1 MGRKVTV
8 AVLVLAGLAAS
19 GCGSGESD
27 VAAAPESCLREWNT
41 DSVATNFGRH
51 VYDTHEA
58 ARAQVAVMK
67 PVAST
72 ANIDAAGACAVVF
85 AVPASDG
92 EYGDVGL
99 VVTDFGWAQMR
110 ELARDDEAELERI
123 QGAASA
129 AANATLFPDGTLEP
143 N

>member
-1 MGRKVTV
+1 M
-8 AVLVLAGLAAS
+8 ALVLAGFAWA
-19 GCGSGESD
+19 GCGSSESE
-27 VAAAPESCLREWNT
+27 VAAAPEQCLEAWNT
-41 DSVATNFGRH
+41 DPVATNFGRH

-58 ARAQVAVMK
+58 ARAQVAVME
-67 PVAST
+67 PLAST
-72 ANIDAAGACAVVF
+72 ANIDADGACAVVF
-85 AVPASDG
+85 AIPESDG

>member
-1 MGRKVTV
+1 MGIGAALLLLAV
-8 AVLVLAGLAAS
+8 ASA
-19 GCGSGESD
+19 GCGGSASE
-27 VAAAPESCLREWNT
+27 VAAAPEACLEDWNT

-51 VYDTHEA
+51 VYDTHES

-72 ANIDAAGACAVVF
+72 ANIDAAGACAVIF
-85 AVPASDG
+85 AIPESDG

-110 ELARDDEAELERI
+110 ELARDDEAELDEI
-123 QGAASA
+123 QEAASG